1 MEKLDDFGDSSSYL
15 GQLGVLL
22 PRSLLN
28 HVFSTGGAWRMLV
41 FYLILDIK
49 VVEGHKIIVIVTLPR
64 CMN

>member
-1 MEKLDDFGDSSSYL
+1 
-15 GQLGVLL
+15 
-22 PRSLLN
+22 
-28 HVFSTGGAWRMLV
+28 MLV